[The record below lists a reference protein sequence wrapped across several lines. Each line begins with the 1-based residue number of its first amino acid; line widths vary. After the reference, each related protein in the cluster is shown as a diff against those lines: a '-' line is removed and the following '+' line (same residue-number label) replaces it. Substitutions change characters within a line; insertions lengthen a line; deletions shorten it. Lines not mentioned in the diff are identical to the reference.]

1 MMVRAI
7 ELTDLLAKT
16 TAAEKVT
23 QIEKSSPDLAQ
34 RQFALELEE
43 KKAERRQKSIPTSKT
58 DEAIIHREQHS
69 KDKEGQQKKKK
80 KEQEKKKKVPMSID
94 IKA

>member
-1 MMVRAI
+1 MVRAI
-7 ELTDLLAKT
+7 ELADLLAKT

-23 QIEKSSPDLAQ
+23 QIEKASPDVAQ
-34 RQFALELEE
+34 RQFAAELEE
-43 KKAERRQKSIPTSKT
+43 KKAERRQKSVPTSKT
-58 DEAIIHREQHS
+58 DEAIIHRDQHG

-80 KEQEKKKKVPMSID
+80 KEQDKKKKESMSID